1 MTKARNIA
9 DLLDAN
15 GDVKSASLDNV
26 PASDDASALTTG
38 TLPNARLP
46 NNISDGGTEGTKLA
60 SGTTAQRGSTTGQIR
75 FNTTTLLAE
84 YYTGSEFK
92 SLDVPPAVLSISPTS
107 LRQSVLGSSQSIVIT
122 GTGFSSTV
130 TIKIIGDDGTLYT
143 PASTTRNSETQV
155 TITTPTNLTNTNEP
169 YDIKLTNIS
178 GLNSTLA
185 DVLSINDTPV
195 FSTASG
201 SLGTLVDANR
211 ASSNLTPISFS
222 DEESTPTVSVTTG
235 SIPAGLTL
243 NSNGTFSGTAN
254 AVSSNATSNF
264 TVTATDGSETA
275 TRDYSITVSAP
286 VVIDLLIVAG
296 GGGSLKDNAG
306 GGGGGGM
313 RKFTSQNLTGAI
325 TYTCTVGAGGVGVN
339 GGGFGNDGADSS
351 FAGSGITT
359 LTATGGG
366 GGSGGSTQAGHG
378 GAGGGSGYI
387 GAGKGGHG
395 NTPSTTPSQ
404 GADGGEANTGSPNY
418 AGHGGGG
425 GGASGQ
431 TGINGNSQ
439 DGGHGG
445 NGTADSITGSSVTY
459 AGGGGASCE
468 LGGTGGSG
476 GSGGGGAGRND
487 NQNLNGEDGT
497 DGLGGGGGATYGQS
511 YYGGSGG
518 DGVVIIR
525 IPTSS
530 YTGTTSGSPT
540 VTTDGSHKVIKFTST
555 GTYTA

>member
-26 PASDDASALTTG
+26 PASDNASALTTG

-75 FNTTTLLAE
+75 FNSTTGLAE
-84 YYTGSEFK
+84 YYDGTQFK
-92 SLDVPPAVLSISPTS
+92 SIDAPPTISSINPTS
-107 LRQSVLGSSQSIVIT
+107 LGQSVLGSSQSIVIT
-122 GTGFSSTV
+122 GSGFSNTVTV
-130 TIKIIGDDGTLYT
+130 TITGNNGTEYT
-143 PASTTRNSETQV
+143 PASTTRNSATQV
-155 TITTPTNLTNTNEP
+155 TITTPTNLTHTNEP
-169 YDIKLTNIS
+169 YDIKLTN
-178 GLNSTLA
+178 NSNLSTTLV
-185 DVLSINDTPV
+185 DGLSINDTPV
-195 FSTASG
+195 FATASG
-201 SLGTLVDANR
+201 SLGTLVDGNR

-222 DEESTPTVSVTTG
+222 DEESTPTLSVTTG
-235 SIPAGLTL
+235 SIPTGLTL

-254 AVSSNATSNF
+254 AVSSDATSTF

-275 TRDYSITVSAP
+275 TRQYTITVNAP
-286 VVIDLLIVAG
+286 VVIDLLIVG
-296 GGGSLKDNAG
+296 GGGSATKSNAG

-313 RKFTSQNLTGAI
+313 RKFTSQTLTGGI
-325 TYTCTVGAGGVGVN
+325 TYTCTVGAGGVGLN
-339 GGGFGNDGADSS
+339 TGDFGNNGADSS
-351 FAGSGITT
+351 FAGSGFTT

-366 GGSGGSTQAGHG
+366 AGSGGSVTANDG
-378 GAGGGSGYI
+378 GAGGGSGYL
-387 GAGKGGHG
+387 GSGKGGHG

-404 GADGGEANTGSPNY
+404 GANGGEGQTGSPNY
-418 AGHGGGG
+418 PGHGGGG

-431 TGINGNSQ
+431 NGTSGNSTNA
-439 DGGHGG
+439 GNGG

-459 AGGGGASCE
+459 AGGGGGSAEYS
-468 LGGTGGSG
+468 GGGGSG
-476 GSGGGGAGRND
+476 GSGGGGAGKND
-487 NQNLNGEDGT
+487 AQNVDGEDGV

-511 YYGGSGG
+511 YYGGDGG

-525 IPTSS
+525 IPTTS
-530 YTGTTSGSPT
+530 YTGTTTGSPT